1 MKITRR
7 QLRKIILK
15 EFRKLDIID
24 NGSKKFDI
32 RKNFNDDN
40 DGPRDPSDDE
50 GGGPGKD
57 WAAELIKRLQ
67 NKKGYTPMGG
77 NSTAVKVLNMGESM
91 IYAEY
96 VSSAG
101 VVIHLHAKN
110 DHYDWHRTDE
120 ELAQRGPK
128 MIASTKFEKCDNGT
142 DVNKVMYKVSIL
154 TSKIKDMTGA
164 KICSDLEK
172 LRPRVSNDKNDE
184 FDLNAILNND
194 EYLIDYYARY
204 Q

>member
-91 IYAEY
+91 IYAQY

-101 VVIHLHAKN
+101 VVIHLHARN
-110 DHYDWHRTDE
+110 DHYDRHRTDE
-120 ELAQRGPK
+120 ELAQRGPM
-128 MIASTKFEKCDNGT
+128 MIASTKFESCDNGM
-142 DVNKVMYKVSIL
+142 DVNKVMD
-154 TSKIKDMTGA
+154 KISRLKEKIISMKGA
-164 KICSDLEK
+164 MIYSDLEK

-184 FDLNAILNND
+184 FDPNAILNND
-194 EYLIDYYARY
+194 EYLIDYYAR
-204 Q
+204 